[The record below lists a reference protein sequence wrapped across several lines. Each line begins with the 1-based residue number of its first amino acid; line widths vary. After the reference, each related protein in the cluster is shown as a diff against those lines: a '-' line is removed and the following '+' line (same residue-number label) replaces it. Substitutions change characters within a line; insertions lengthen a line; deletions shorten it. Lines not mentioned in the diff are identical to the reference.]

1 MGSDGAALRIA
12 VISTGGVGTE
22 AIRAIARR
30 DDLVLTG
37 VWVHSPD
44 KVGVDAG
51 ELARSESLGVTATGD
66 LGDIIDAAPDC
77 VVYAA
82 SGPELDAG
90 AVPDYVR
97 LLCAGINVVT
107 TSSPGLVF
115 PQAWIPDFAAKVQAA
130 AIEGGASLYASGLEP
145 GFAGDH
151 LAVLL
156 STLSSTITS
165 IRTQEIFDYS
175 DYPNTF
181 MMFDVFGFGRP
192 MDFTPLMS
200 LGGSQRFA
208 WGPPVQFVAHALG
221 VELDDIV
228 ETYERVEAPR
238 QLEVAAGTIAAG
250 TCGAIR
256 METIGVVDGQ
266 PAIVIEHVNR
276 MAADIAPQ
284 WPVAARDGTYRV
296 IIEGTPSL
304 TCELTIGDSESPS
317 DDGMIATAM
326 RVINAIPYVVQAQPG
341 ILTALDLPITAPLR
355 PFRTAQA

>member
-1 MGSDGAALRIA
+1 MGSDAGVLHVA
-12 VISTGGVGTE
+12 VISSGGVGTE

-30 DDLVLTG
+30 DDLRLTG
-37 VWVHSPD
+37 LWVHSPD
-44 KVGVDAG
+44 KVGLDAG
-51 ELARSESLGVTATGD
+51 VLAGIDALGAVATGVLD
-66 LGDIIDAAPDC
+66 EIIDTAPDC

-82 SGPELDAG
+82 SGPELDAA
-90 AVPDYVR
+90 AVRDYTR
-97 LLCAGINVVT
+97 LLRAGINVVT

-115 PQAWIPDFAAKVQAA
+115 PPAWIPRFAEAVGVAA
-130 AIEGGASLYASGLEP
+130 VEGGASLYASGLEP

-175 DYPNTF
+175 SYPNTF

-208 WGPPVQFVAHALG
+208 WGPPVHFVAHALG
-221 VELDDIV
+221 VELDDIA

-238 QLEVAAGTIAAG
+238 RLEVAAGTIEEG

-256 METIGVVDGQ
+256 METIGLVGAE

-284 WPVAARDGTYRV
+284 WPVAARDGIYRV

-304 TCELTIGDSESPS
+304 TCELTIGADGSASV
-317 DDGMIATAM
+317 DGMVATTM
-326 RVINAIPYVVQAQPG
+326 RVVNAIPYVVDAPPG
-341 ILTALDLPITAPLR
+341 IHTALDLPITAPRR
-355 PFRTAQA
+355 PFVVRHA

>member
-1 MGSDGAALRIA
+1 MGSGALRIA
-12 VISTGGVGTE
+12 VIASGGIGTE
-22 AIRAIARR
+22 AIRAIGRR
-30 DDLVLTG
+30 HDLTLTG
-37 VWVHSPD
+37 LWVHSPA

-51 ELARSESLGVTATGD
+51 ELAGGAPVGVVATGALD
-66 LGDIIDAAPDC
+66 DIIEAAPDC

-82 SGPELDAG
+82 SGPDLDAA

-97 LLCAGINVVT
+97 LLSAGINVVT

-115 PQAWIPDFAAKVQAA
+115 PDAWVPHYAEAVRAASLK
-130 AIEGGASLYASGLEP
+130 GGASLYASGLEP
-145 GFAGDH
+145 GFAGDQ

-175 DYPNTF
+175 EYPNTF

-192 MDFTPLMS
+192 MDYAPLMS

-208 WGPPVQFVAHALG
+208 WGPPVHFVAAALG
-221 VELDDIV
+221 VELDDIA

-238 QLEVAAGTIAAG
+238 KLEVAAGIIEEG

-256 METIGVVDGQ
+256 METIGIVGGR

-276 MAADIAPQ
+276 MAVDIAPQ

-296 IIEGTPSL
+296 VIEGTPSL
-304 TCELTIGDSESPS
+304 TCELTIGDGDSPGE
-317 DDGMIATAM
+317 DGMIATTM
-326 RVINAIPYVVQAQPG
+326 RVVNAIPYVVAAPPG
-341 ILTALDLPITAPLR
+341 IHTALDLPVTAPLR
-355 PFRTAQA
+355 PFLGLQT